1 MAIGGCGNYGA
12 GGDNVCG
19 AVLTNTRSSLTA
31 SAGRYRSASPAA
43 SRLSLAQRL
52 ERCPDLGREQL
63 GLFPGGEVA
72 APGGLV
78 EIGEGGVGRL
88 GPAAWGP
95 EDLAR
100 ERGERDRE
108 LDRGWRL
115 PGREGLGSP
124 VFPVRP
130 GRRGPG
136 AGQPVHSDVVEDV
149 VPGETPGR
157 LSVDEGAGDL
167 VVGVRVVVEHPGRQ
181 GDGGIQQGVADR

>member
-52 ERCPDLGREQL
+52 ERSPDLGREHI
-63 GLFPGGEVA
+63 GLFAGGEVA

-88 GPAAWGP
+88 DPATRGP

-100 ERGERDRE
+100 ERGEADRE
-108 LDRGWRL
+108 LDLRRSL
-115 PGREGLGSP
+115 PGRGRESLGSP
-124 VFPVRP
+124 VLPVRP
-130 GRRGPG
+130 GCRGPG
-136 AGQPVHSDVVEDV
+136 ARQPVNSDVVEDV
-149 VPGETPGR
+149 VPGQTPGR
-157 LSVDEGAGDL
+157 LPVDEGAGDL
-167 VVGVRVVVEHPGRQ
+167 LVGVGVVVEHPGRQ
-181 GDGGIQQGVADR
+181 RDG

>member
-12 GGDNVCG
+12 GGDSVCG

-31 SAGRYRSASPAA
+31 SAGRYRSASAAA

-52 ERCPDLGREQL
+52 ERCPDLGREHV

-72 APGGLV
+72 APVGLV
-78 EIGEGGVGRL
+78 EIGEGGVRRL
-88 GPAAWGP
+88 DPAAGGP

-100 ERGERDRE
+100 ECDEGDRE
-108 LDRGWRL
+108 LDRRWWL

-130 GRRGPG
+130 GRRAVGAPPG
-136 AGQPVHSDVVEDV
+136 HQDV
-149 VPGETPGR
+149 R
-157 LSVDEGAGDL
+157 
-167 VVGVRVVVEHPGRQ
+167 
-181 GDGGIQQGVADR
+181 